1 MEEIR
6 IIAVDFDGTL
16 CANAYPGIGAP
27 NAALITLLKR
37 LRAEGCQLILWTC
50 RCGELLEEAVD
61 WCRQFQLGFDAV
73 NENVE
78 ETLEKYGTDS
88 RKVFADV
95 YIDDRS
101 CFHFENVSC
110 HAGQCMF

>member
-1 MEEIR
+1 MEDIR

-16 CANAYPGIGAP
+16 CANVYPEIGTP
-27 NAALITLLKR
+27 NLALITLLKR
-37 LRAEGCQLILWTC
+37 LRTEGCQLILWTC
-50 RCGELLEEAVD
+50 RCGALLEEALE

-78 ETLEKYGTDS
+78 ETLQKYGTDS

-101 CFHFENVSC
+101 CFPFENISC
-110 HAGQCMF
+110 QARQSFL